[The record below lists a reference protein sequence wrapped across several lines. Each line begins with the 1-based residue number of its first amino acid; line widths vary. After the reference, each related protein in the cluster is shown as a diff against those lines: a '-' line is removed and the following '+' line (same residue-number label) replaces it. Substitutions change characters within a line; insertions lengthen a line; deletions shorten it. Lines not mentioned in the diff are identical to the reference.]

1 MERPSDGSG
10 SDSNSPRST
19 TTTTAAATRAA
30 ELAGAFTALPRL
42 RAMEV
47 TFANPE
53 DPFTPAS
60 AWLEP
65 VVEAT
70 MRRLRDAGGGGGAPR
85 RWALWDLSDP
95 VCVLAL
101 RGRRRDDDD
110 DDARGDAD
118 DEKNDDDDAA
128 VLRAAANCTPP
139 KRFKATPLHMAVAA
153 SPAEP
158 KPSSPASSGGGGGAK
173 DGGGGDGGDDDDD
186 DAPGTPTVVKG
197 GGSDVERHGPWR
209 VGRRRAASDPVRR
222 RGGEARTRGGVGGG
236 VGDATAGP
244 SVASAA
250 AVRALIAMGAD
261 VDARDRSGATPLF
274 LAAEGGRVD
283 ALRALLDGGAE
294 IAARNNLGE
303 NANYIAALKGCRLTS
318 KMLISECE
326 AAGARWQDA
335 AWYGDGWTPLHAA
348 ACANRV
354 DVANDVL
361 AAAASAKDG
370 NVVVA
375 AANRYGATSLHIAS
389 LLGSAPL
396 TDALLRSGAPASARD
411 GNGMRPIDVAMREGH
426 VAVCELLR
434 AATKEGGGGGGGGG
448 GDADGP
454 GGAPRE
460 EASAPPRRRRR
471 RGRAS

>member
-1 MERPSDGSG
+1 
-10 SDSNSPRST
+10 
-19 TTTTAAATRAA
+19 
-30 ELAGAFTALPRL
+30 
-42 RAMEV
+42 
-47 TFANPE
+47 
-53 DPFTPAS
+53 
-60 AWLEP
+60 
-65 VVEAT
+65 
-70 MRRLRDAGGGGGAPR
+70 
-85 RWALWDLSDP
+85 
-95 VCVLAL
+95 
-101 RGRRRDDDD
+101 
-110 DDARGDAD
+110 
-118 DEKNDDDDAA
+118 
-128 VLRAAANCTPP
+128 
-139 KRFKATPLHMAVAA
+139 
-153 SPAEP
+153 
-158 KPSSPASSGGGGGAK
+158 
-173 DGGGGDGGDDDDD
+173 
-186 DAPGTPTVVKG
+186 
-197 GGSDVERHGPWR
+197 
-209 VGRRRAASDPVRR
+209 
-222 RGGEARTRGGVGGG
+222 
-236 VGDATAGP
+236 
-244 SVASAA
+244 
-250 AVRALIAMGAD
+250 MGAD

-411 GNGMRPIDVAMREGH
+411 GNGMRADRRRDAGGARRGVRAVAR
-426 VAVCELLR
+426 R
-434 AATKEGGGGGGGGG
+434 DEGGW
-448 GDADGP
+448 
-454 GGAPRE
+454 RRRR
-460 EASAPPRRRRR
+460 RRRRR
-471 RGRAS
+471 RGRTRGGAAGRGERAAAATPPPRARVVKRAM

>member
-101 RGRRRDDDD
+101 RGRRR
-110 DDARGDAD
+110 
-118 DEKNDDDDAA
+118 
-128 VLRAAANCTPP
+128 
-139 KRFKATPLHMAVAA
+139 
-153 SPAEP
+153 
-158 KPSSPASSGGGGGAK
+158 
-173 DGGGGDGGDDDDD
+173 DDDDD